1 MKSKILIY
9 LGAFALILAVSS
21 CTPKTTSN
29 TKEASMSFPTAEIE
43 AGYTLQVQY
52 CVKCHKLKKVTKY
65 SREQWDKIL
74 PAMAKKAK
82 LSAEQEASIND
93 YVNWELSKK

>member
-1 MKSKILIY
+1 MKSKVLIY
-9 LGAFALILAVSS
+9 LGAFALIFAFSS
-21 CTPKTTSN
+21 CSPKVTSD
-29 TKEASMSFPTAEIE
+29 TKGASMSFPTAEIE

-82 LSAEQEASIND
+82 ITAEQEASIND